1 MNVCK
6 TKDNE
11 TRIHV
16 CDTQRERA
24 NERAHAR
31 EKSARAR
38 ARKQEKAVRI
48 PDSRPGIMWTWIVRV
63 TRIMS
68 IVSEEKEYSK
78 HGACDMIL

>member
-11 TRIHV
+11 TRIHI

-24 NERAHAR
+24 QERAHAR
-31 EKSARAR
+31 EKSAREKAR
-38 ARKQEKAVRI
+38 EKAVRI
-48 PDSRPGIMWTWIVRV
+48 PDSRPGIMWTCIVRV